1 MDKKL
6 YENCGIY
13 KITSLHDGKIYIGS
27 SVNLH
32 RRFGNHLWKLKD
44 QSHRN
49 KHLQSIYNKYGLN
62 DLQFDV
68 IELCDTSKLLDKE
81 AEYIKRYDSYNNGLN
96 LTMDTKAPM
105 RGTKFSDEHK
115 LKLSISRQ
123 GNGKGK
129 TVSIPTRLK
138 ISKALLGIKRGPM
151 TDIHKYNLRISHIG
165 KTQSD
170 ETIAKRNM
178 SQAIRRAEYGV

>member
-1 MDKKL
+1 MM
-6 YENCGIY
+6 GIY
-13 KITSLHDGKIYIGS
+13 ILAS

-32 RRFGNHLWKLKD
+32 SRFGNHLWKLKD

-49 KHLQSIYNKYGLN
+49 KHLQSIYNKYGSG

-68 IELCDTSKLLDKE
+68 IELCDIKDLLDKE
-81 AEYIKRYDSYNNGLN
+81 REYIEQYDSYNNGLN

-105 RGTKFSDEHK
+105 RGIKFSDEHK
-115 LKLSISRQ
+115 LKLSISNQ
-123 GNGKGK
+123 GNGKGVRMSSSTK
-129 TVSIPTRLK
+129 LK
-138 ISKALLGIKRGPM
+138 ISQSLSGTKKGAM
-151 TDIHKYNLRISHIG
+151 TDAHKYNLRISHIG

-178 SQAIRRAEYGV
+178 SRAMRRAEYEV